1 MYSSIRSIKSVVFER
16 PFDIALACNVDQF
29 LNHDFNVND
38 CGWLRNDLSALA
50 AAQTKAEYEMI
61 LARLKELSPNGNI
74 PEGTKLEDAFNMI
87 RPKYVQTENEFVGFA
102 EHLSQR
108 ALEMQ
113 EAAYAAEREK
123 QLVSPDVLEQPS
135 SSE

>member
-1 MYSSIRSIKSVVFER
+1 MYSSKSIVSKVDFQR
-16 PFDIALACNVDQF
+16 PFIPALACNVDQY

-50 AAQTKAEYEMI
+50 AAQTKAEYDLI
-61 LARLKELSPNGNI
+61 LQRLKELSPNGNI

-123 QLVSPDVLEQPS
+123 VVVSSDGGDTHS
-135 SSE
+135 SVE